1 MMNNFRKYFLVSTLI
16 ILISVGSVYGQKDIR
31 IKRRSFKIDNTEDFK
46 SAWKNVRQG
55 DKLFKEGVVFYK
67 EALDYYE
74 KAYQYNDENAALNYK
89 MGACYLKLHQNKD
102 AIEAFNKALS
112 KDEEVASDIYYLL
125 AKAYHHDYQ
134 FENAIKNYQRCLE
147 ADILDDMNIS
157 KEEINVSIRQ
167 CNKGI
172 ELMKEPVRVNINNLG
187 DKINSEYDDYGP
199 VMHPNDSILYFT
211 SRRKNENNKKV
222 WIGDNK
228 YYSNIY
234 KAQKEGEEWQEARLV
249 PGKVNSSDHGAIVE
263 ITEDPERIYFYRSD
277 KNKGDIY
284 YSEKKKGKWK
294 RPRKFSRMVNT
305 KYKETSMSFTPD
317 GRGVYFISDM
327 RDETIGGKDI
337 LYSELNEKDKWTYPA
352 NLGSHINTQLDEEGV
367 FINSTGDKLYF
378 SSEGL
383 NSMGGY
389 DIFYSERDA
398 DGNWNEPEN
407 LGYPINTPYDDVLFQ
422 LIDDQGKK
430 AYLSSV
436 REDSRGGLDIY
447 EVIFLGETKD
457 LFTMEVVDLV
467 SWDNNPDSSLLFRTP
482 EKLAIDTT
490 LYLVGKV
497 LDSTDNEGVAAK
509 LQLID
514 NEEAEIISTY
524 ITDTLGDFSIKLPEK
539 KKYGIEV
546 TAKDYLFFAEN
557 IDLNKVKANN
567 DTVKRDF
574 YLDPV
579 EIGKTVVL
587 DNIYFETN
595 SANLKSESY
604 QELERVSNLLKENP
618 SIKLEISGHT
628 DNVGSYVANKKLS
641 EDRAKSVV
649 DYLVGKEISEDRL
662 KYVGHSFTQ
671 PVATNDTP
679 EGRQKN
685 RRVEFEILEK

>member
-1 MMNNFRKYFLVSTLI
+1 MNNFRKYFLVSTLI